1 MASRSDGSLAAGR
14 CDACDAQTLAF
25 EPRSRGLE
33 ERLVVIDDRAA
44 DRHAT
49 RRSARALPVL
59 SLLRFFAA
67 LDDVSFSEEDR
78 LQRDPPV
85 RRSPDQELE
94 VHAEVLELIA
104 LEVLE
109 LLALGVGHDRLRL
122 RVGLERHSLL
132 VPSDRLR

>member
-33 ERLVVIDDRAA
+33 ERLVAIGDRAA

-94 VHAEVLELIA
+94 VHAEVLEL
-104 LEVLE
+104 
-109 LLALGVGHDRLRL
+109 LALGVGHDRLRL
-122 RVGLERHSLL
+122 RVALECHSLL
-132 VPSDRLR
+132 VPSDRLRLFGQ